1 MQLQSVTTYTA
12 LGQWFDHIA
21 DGLAVVESG
30 GYLRLLY
37 AARADNRLSSLT
49 LAENVSPPPPA
60 PEDPQIG
67 RSTGGDL
74 VVQDMPGADRI
85 YVFSSHDGLL
95 RHATLGPTG
104 QPGLTNGTQTDQGFL
119 FGVTAMEILERG
131 ATDIAVIAQRD
142 EPGLKL
148 FSITQTGTVT
158 LLSSLS
164 DSAKSYL
171 GDVTAL
177 TSVEVAGRSFLLTA
191 SALENGISLFEIEAD
206 GSASFVD
213 AIGAADGLPVGGPSA
228 LQTAQ
233 IGGTQYVVVA
243 GTLSSSL
250 SVLRVNEMGVLFV
263 QDHMIDDRSTRF
275 DHVAA
280 LDMFTYAGRV
290 FVVAAGTDAGL
301 SVVELLPDGRLSHM
315 LSHALET
322 GAGIANVTG
331 IEVTVIGTAAQI
343 LLTDARGDRIHH
355 FAIPLAE
362 MGGIVTATGGTVTGS
377 ARDDRLIGSAS
388 ADTLQGGAGDDY
400 LHDGGD
406 TDLLF
411 GGSGADV
418 FVFGRDDSPDRIGDF
433 QAGTDKLDVSDW
445 GRIYTA
451 MALDITPTPTG
462 AVVSYGTETLTI
474 TRAGGGSLSLTDA
487 DFLFYGPD
495 S

>member
-1 MQLQSVTTYTA
+1 MQLQSVATYTS

-30 GYLRLLY
+30 GYVRLLF

-49 LAENVSPPPPA
+49 LAEGVSPPPPA

-67 RSTGGDL
+67 RSAGGDL
-74 VVQDMPGADRI
+74 VVQDMPGADRV

-104 QPGLTNGTQTDQGFL
+104 QPGLTNGTLTDQGFL

-131 ATDIAVIAQRD
+131 ATDIAVIAQRN
-142 EPGLKL
+142 EPGLQL
-148 FSITQTGTVT
+148 FSISETGAVT

-171 GDVTAL
+171 ADVSAL
-177 TSVEVAGRSFLLTA
+177 TSIEVAGRSFLLAA
-191 SALENGISLFEIEAD
+191 SALENGLSLFEIAAD
-206 GSASFVD
+206 GTASFVD
-213 AIGAADGLPVGGPSA
+213 ALGAADGLPVGGPSA

-233 IGGTQYVVVA
+233 IGGTHYVVVA

-263 QDHMIDDRSTRF
+263 QDHMIDDRTTRF

-280 LDMFTYAGRV
+280 LDMFHHAGRV
-290 FVVAAGTDAGL
+290 FVVAAGTDSGV

-331 IEVTVIGTAAQI
+331 IEVTVIGNAAQV
-343 LLTDARGDRIHH
+343 LMTDARGDRIHH

-362 MGGIVTATGGTVTGS
+362 IGGIVTASGGTATGS
-377 ARDDRLIGSAS
+377 ALDDRLIGGTDAE
-388 ADTLQGGAGDDY
+388 TLMGGAGDDF
-400 LHDGGD
+400 LHDGGGD
-406 TDLLF
+406 DLMI
-411 GGSGADV
+411 GGTGTDV
-418 FVFGRDDSPDRIGDF
+418 FVFGRDASPDRIDDF
-433 QAGTDKLDVSDW
+433 QAGIDRLDVSDW

-451 MALDITPTPTG
+451 LALQITPTSTG

-474 TRAGGGSLSLTDA
+474 TRSGGGSLTLSDA
-487 DFLFYGPD
+487 DFLF
-495 S
+495 

>member
-1 MQLQSVTTYTA
+1 MQLQSVTTYTS

-30 GYLRLLY
+30 GYVRLLF

-49 LAENVSPPPPA
+49 LAEGVSPPPPA

-67 RSTGGDL
+67 RSAGADL
-74 VVQDMPGADRI
+74 VVQDMPGADRV

-104 QPGLTNGTQTDQGFL
+104 QPGLTNGTLTDQGFL
-119 FGVTAMEILERG
+119 FGVTTMEILERG
-131 ATDIAVIAQRD
+131 ATDIAVIAQRN
-142 EPGLKL
+142 EPGLRL
-148 FSITQTGTVT
+148 FSITDTGTVT

-171 GDVTAL
+171 GDVSAL
-177 TSVEVAGRSFLLTA
+177 TSVEVAGRSFLLAA
-191 SALENGISLFEIEAD
+191 SALENGLSLFEIAAD
-206 GSASFVD
+206 GTASFVD
-213 AIGAADGLPVGGPSA
+213 ALGAADGLPVGGPSA

-233 IGGTQYVVVA
+233 IGGTHYVVVA

-263 QDHMIDDRSTRF
+263 QDHMIDDRTTRF

-280 LDMFTYAGRV
+280 LDMFHHAGRV
-290 FVVAAGTDAGL
+290 FVVAAGTDSGV

-331 IEVTVIGTAAQI
+331 IEVTVIGNAAQVLI
-343 LLTDARGDRIHH
+343 TDARGDRIHH

-362 MGGIVTATGGTVTGS
+362 IGGIVTALGGTATGS
-377 ARDDRLIGSAS
+377 ALDDRLIGGTDAE
-388 ADTLQGGAGDDY
+388 TLMGGAGDDF
-400 LHDGGD
+400 LHDGGGD
-406 TDLLF
+406 DLMI
-411 GGSGADV
+411 GGTGTDV
-418 FVFGRDDSPDRIGDF
+418 FVFGRDSSPDRIDDF
-433 QAGTDKLDVSDW
+433 QAGIDRLDVSDW

-451 MALDITPTPTG
+451 LALQITPTSTG

-474 TRAGGGSLSLTDA
+474 TRSGGGSLSLSDA
-487 DFLFYGPD
+487 DFLF
-495 S
+495 

>member
-1 MQLQSVTTYTA
+1 VQLQLVATYTA

-21 DGLAVVESG
+21 DGIAVVESG
-30 GYLRLLY
+30 GYVRVLY

-49 LAENVSPPPPA
+49 LAESVSPLPPA
-60 PEDPQIG
+60 PSDPQIG
-67 RSTGGDL
+67 RSAGADL
-74 VVQDMPGADRI
+74 VVQDNPATDRI

-95 RHATLGPTG
+95 RHATLGQTG
-104 QPGLTNGTQTDQGFL
+104 QPGLTKGTLTDGGYL
-119 FGVTAMEILERG
+119 FGVTAIELFERG
-131 ATDIAVIAQRD
+131 PTDLAIIAQRNA
-142 EPGLKL
+142 PGLKL
-148 FSITQTGTVT
+148 FSITESGTVT

-171 GDVTAL
+171 GDVSAL
-177 TSVEVAGRSFLLTA
+177 TSVEVAGRSFLLAA

-206 GSASFVD
+206 GTPSFVD
-213 AIGAADGLPVGGPSA
+213 ALGAADGLPVGGPAA
-228 LQTAQ
+228 LQSAK

-250 SVLRVNEMGVLFV
+250 SVLRVNDMGVLFV
-263 QDHMIDDRSTRF
+263 EDHMIDDRTTRF

-280 LDMFTYAGRV
+280 LDMFAYAGRV
-290 FVVAAGTDAGL
+290 FVVAAGTDAGV
-301 SVVELLPDGRLSHM
+301 SVVELLPDGRLSHL

-331 IEVTVIGTAAQI
+331 IEVTMIGTAAHI

-355 FAIPLAE
+355 FAIPLNE
-362 MGGIVTATGGTVTGS
+362 MGRIVTATGGTTTGS
-377 ARDDRLIGSAS
+377 ALDDRLIGSTN
-388 ADTLQGGAGDDY
+388 ADTLQGGAGDDF
-400 LHDGGD
+400 LHDGGGN
-406 TDLLF
+406 DLLF

-418 FVFGRDDSPDRIGDF
+418 FVFGRDESPDRIGDF
-433 QAGTDKLDVSDW
+433 QAGIDRLDVSDW

-451 MALDITPTPTG
+451 MALNITRTPTG

-487 DFLFYGPD
+487 DFLF
-495 S
+495 

>member
-1 MQLQSVTTYTA
+1 MQLQLVATYTA
-12 LGQWFDHIA
+12 FGQWFDHIA

-30 GYLRLLY
+30 GYVRVLY

-49 LAENVSPPPPA
+49 LAEGTTPPPPA
-60 PEDPQIG
+60 PSDPQIG
-67 RSTGGDL
+67 RSAGGDL
-74 VVQDMPGADRI
+74 VVQDNSTADRI

-131 ATDIAVIAQRD
+131 TTDIAIIAQRTT
-142 EPGLKL
+142 PGLKL
-148 FSITQTGTVT
+148 FSITESGTVT

-171 GDVTAL
+171 GDVSAL
-177 TSVEVAGRSFLLTA
+177 TSVEVAGRSFLLAA
-191 SALENGISLFEIEAD
+191 SALENGVSLFEIEAD

-213 AIGAADGLPVGGPSA
+213 AMGAADGLPVGGPAA
-228 LQTAQ
+228 LQSAK
-233 IGGTQYVVVA
+233 IGDTQYVVVA

-263 QDHMIDDRSTRF
+263 EDHMIDDRTTRF

-290 FVVAAGTDAGL
+290 FVVVAGTDAGV
-301 SVVELLPDGRLSHM
+301 SVVELLPNGRLSHM

-322 GAGIANVTG
+322 GAGIATVTG
-331 IEVTVIGTAAQI
+331 IEVTIIGTAAQI

-355 FAIPLAE
+355 FAIPLADL
-362 MGGIVTATGGTVTGS
+362 GGMITAQGGTTTGS
-377 ARDDRLIGSAS
+377 ALDDRLIGSAN
-388 ADTLQGGAGDDY
+388 ADTLQGSTGDDF

-406 TDLLF
+406 NDLLL
-411 GGSGADV
+411 GGTGADV

-451 MALDITPTPTG
+451 MALEITATTTG

-487 DFLFYGPD
+487 DFLF
-495 S
+495 